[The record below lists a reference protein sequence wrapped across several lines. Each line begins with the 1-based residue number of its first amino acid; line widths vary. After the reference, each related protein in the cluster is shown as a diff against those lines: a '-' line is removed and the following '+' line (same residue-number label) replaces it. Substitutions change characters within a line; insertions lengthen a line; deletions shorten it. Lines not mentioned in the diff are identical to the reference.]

1 MIVTS
6 VLLPSSLLYP
16 VLLSVT
22 QCSWVFLSVPI
33 FIFVICNLI
42 PGSCNQSRAVN
53 KTTAVFWFCFCVWR
67 SKTTFI
73 LTYFVSPQFTETR
86 KTKTK
91 HVSSLRANITC
102 ISTEALSQSR
112 TLFFLRRSRLEAVTT
127 DKSSPRDEPTI
138 SCGGEYV
145 LDHIYWHDTQWLG
158 HPAVHT
164 TVHTTTTTIHF
175 LTGTH
180 TQTFFTK
187 K

>member
-1 MIVTS
+1 MYINW
-6 VLLPSSLLYP
+6 SSFT
-16 VLLSVT
+16 V
-22 QCSWVFLSVPI
+22 
-33 FIFVICNLI
+33 
-42 PGSCNQSRAVN
+42 
-53 KTTAVFWFCFCVWR
+53 
-67 SKTTFI
+67 
-73 LTYFVSPQFTETR
+73 TYFV
-86 KTKTK
+86 
-91 HVSSLRANITC
+91 
-102 ISTEALSQSR
+102 
-112 TLFFLRRSRLEAVTT
+112 FLRRSRLEAVTT

-187 K
+187 KKQSYYVNKNYDGNIEFWMYVIVLMNYEIRNLIMFHS